1 MSSRRATRLQY
12 DAAPVAI
19 LLALSVAGW
28 LVSSHLAWDEM
39 RMGLVTEMDDGSIE
53 GSDATSVAMTF
64 PFFMTSWVA
73 MMVAMM
79 LPAVTPVVLT
89 VFRWL
94 SSRRDART
102 KTASLVAGYLVV
114 WSSIGIAA
122 YALLQMLQNR
132 LPAGSDGALRVAAVL
147 LIVAGAYQLTPLKDA
162 CLRHCRSPLQIVV
175 QHATLLSRGSLG
187 AFRVGWKHGWYCVGC
202 CLSLMLVL
210 LMLGMMNLV
219 WMAAVAAIIFA
230 EKALPRGVLISRA
243 VAVLLIVIGTA
254 GVVAPQTVSALT

>member
-1 MSSRRATRLQY
+1 MSRRRATRLQY

-19 LLALSVAGW
+19 LLLLSVAAW
-28 LVSSHLAWDEM
+28 LVSSHLAEDEM
-39 RMGLVTEMDDGSIE
+39 RMGLVTGMDDGSTE
-53 GSDATSVAMTF
+53 GSDPTGMAMSF
-64 PFFMTSWVA
+64 PIFMASWVT

-94 SSRRDART
+94 SSRNART

-132 LPAGSDGALRVAAVL
+132 LPAGSGGALRVAAVL

-187 AFRVGWKHGWYCVGC
+187 AFRVGWQHGWYCVGC

-210 LMLGMMNLV
+210 LTLGMMNLV

-254 GVVAPQTVSALT
+254 AVVAPQTVSALT